1 MAIKLINDD
10 ILQDIAE
17 AIQEKDGGS
26 KMTADQ
32 MASRITEL
40 PAGNNEIED
49 ALITRS
55 ITTYENS
62 YVTIISKN
70 VFARCSFLTSAN
82 FPQVTIIGDNAFQSC
97 SSLTSISFPQAI
109 NIGYSAFTGCYSLV
123 SISFP
128 QTTIIGNSAFAY
140 CYSLASISFPQT
152 IIIGNSA
159 FFWCS
164 LIASVSFPQVTIIG
178 NSAFQSCRS
187 LISIILGGEQSTL
200 GNIYPYAFSR
210 CYNLTDLH
218 LQGSYLY
225 SLSNSNAFTSTPI
238 GGYSTSAG
246 KYGSIYV
253 PASLYDQY
261 ISATNWTYFSSR
273 FVSVFPGP
281 YGGSN

>member
-40 PAGNNEIED
+40 SAGNNEIED

-70 VFARCSFLTSAN
+70 VFARCSFLTSVS
-82 FPQVTIIGDNAFQSC
+82 FPQVTYIGISAFQSC
-97 SSLTSISFPQAI
+97 RSLTSINFPQAA
-109 NIGYSAFTGCYSLV
+109 NIGSGAFSG
-123 SISFP
+123 
-128 QTTIIGNSAFAY
+128 
-140 CYSLASISFPQT
+140 CYSLASISFPQAT
-152 IIIGNSA
+152 IIESNAFAYCSSLISISLPLATIIGSSA
-159 FFWCS
+159 FIWCS
-164 LIASVSFPQVTIIG
+164 SIASVSFPQAIIIG

-187 LISIILGGEQSTL
+187 LTSIILGGEQSTL

-210 CYNLTDLH
+210 CYNFTDLY

-225 SLSNSNAFTSTPI
+225 SLSNSNAFFSTPI
-238 GGYSTSAG
+238 GGYSASAG

-253 PASLYDQY
+253 PASLYSQY

-273 FVSVFPGP
+273 FVSV
-281 YGGSN
+281 